1 MEKDYDEDY
10 YRLQD
15 DKQSNE
21 SKQRECQKEIDNIG
35 DKIDRLRDAYN
46 AIDEEKEAINQI
58 KIMNK
63 NIPDSYEEWTGKNA
77 EIFFDMCES
86 GELKSSYEGYISNI
100 DRIQDDIN
108 WEIYHLEAQQNEQYG
123 ILSGLVDAWD
133 KLCTKIENYVN

>member
-21 SKQRECQKEIDNIG
+21 SRQRECQNKIDNIG

-46 AIDEEKEAINQI
+46 AIDEEKESINQI
-58 KIMNK
+58 KKMNK
-63 NIPDSYEEWTGKNA
+63 DLPDSYEEWVGKNA
-77 EIFFDMCES
+77 ETFFDMCES
-86 GELKSSYEGYISNI
+86 GELKTNYEGYVSNI
-100 DRIQDDIN
+100 DKIQDEIN
-108 WEIYHLEAQQNEQYG
+108 WEIYNLETQQNEQYG

-133 KLCTKIENYVN
+133 KLCTKIENYFN